1 MTVKEELAAP
11 FLESVRKPEKEVVA
25 SNRMLFPFEYDT
37 TDEGTNFRLRRLIY
51 QEAVQFQ

>member
-1 MTVKEELAAP
+1 MTVKEALAAP
-11 FLESVRKPEKEVVA
+11 FLQSVRKPEKEVVA

>member
-1 MTVKEELAAP
+1 MQ
-11 FLESVRKPEKEVVA
+11 SVRKPEKEIVA
-25 SNRMLFPFEYDT
+25 TERMLFPFEYDT